1 MYVVVIA
8 SVVAI
13 LLGAAFTALL
23 RRLASADRLNPLPD
37 EPPDV
42 FSPEWDRRLQRLLGQ
57 VDQRF
62 PELHPVGNPRS
73 DRESR
78 KLRVRIF
85 RGYMLQL
92 FDESRRILR
101 ALKLVI
107 ITSEADRSDLASA
120 VFKLQILFAVSALS
134 VEVKLALYGI
144 GWVGIDA
151 SSLTGSLS
159 AIRAQLQSSVA
170 LAQPAQACRQI

>member
-42 FSPEWDRRLQRLLGQ
+42 FSPEWDRNLQRLWA
-57 VDQRF
+57 R
-62 PELHPVGNPRS
+62 PMNASPISIREIRWPPRVPQA
-73 DRESR
+73 SR
-78 KLRVRIF
+78 ANF

-92 FDESRRILR
+92 WDEARRILR
-101 ALKLVI
+101 ALKLVT
-107 ITSEADRSDLASA
+107 ITSATDRSDLAGA
-120 VFKLQILFAVSALS
+120 VIKLQVLFGVSVIS
-134 VEVKLALYGI
+134 VEVKLALYRI
-144 GWVGIDA
+144 GWSRIDA

-159 AIRAQLQSSVA
+159 AIRAQLLWSVA
-170 LAQPAQACRQI
+170 LAQPAQDCHQL